1 MCDGDMK
8 IIKIKMIIKVNK
20 NYNET
25 IYVIL
30 IITVPIRVIIN
41 FYNNNHNCIILLP
54 PDRY

>member
-20 NYNET
+20 NHNET

-30 IITVPIRVIIN
+30 VITVPIRVIIN
-41 FYNNNHNCIILLP
+41 FYNNNHNCIILLLP
-54 PDRY
+54 GRY

>member
-41 FYNNNHNCIILLP
+41 FYNNNHNCVILLP
-54 PDRY
+54 PGRY